1 MKFAGNCGFSSFEVP
16 TLTVYGT
23 SLTEKPFSSLP

>member
-1 MKFAGNCGFSSFEVP
+1 MKLAGNGGESSFETP